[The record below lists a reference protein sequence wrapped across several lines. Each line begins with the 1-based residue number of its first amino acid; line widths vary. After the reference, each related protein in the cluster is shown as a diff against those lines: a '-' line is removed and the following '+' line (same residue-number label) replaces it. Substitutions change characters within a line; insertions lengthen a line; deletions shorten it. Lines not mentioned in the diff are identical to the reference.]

1 MAAEFYSF
9 IPMELTTIVLYIISV
24 SAVTLIP
31 GPTMLLALSNG
42 AQGGMRIAL
51 FGIAGAAL
59 SDLLLIGAVALG
71 LGGVLLASEK
81 IFLIVKW
88 GGAIYL
94 MYLAWRLW
102 RSSAHFIQVHTSA
115 STPLDGKTA
124 FKRSLFVA
132 LSNPTG
138 LLFFSAFL
146 PQFIDTRNHIST
158 QYLTLAVVTALIDIV
173 LMSVYAAS
181 GYHSMKYLSNQGIT
195 LLNRI
200 CACTL
205 GGIGI
210 ALSFYR
216 RSELH

>member
-1 MAAEFYSF
+1 
-9 IPMELTTIVLYIISV
+9 MELATIVLYAISV
-24 SAVTLIP
+24 SAVTIIP

-42 AQGGMRIAL
+42 AQGGVRIAL

-59 SDLLLIGAVALG
+59 SDLLLIGTVALG
-71 LGGVLLASEK
+71 LGGILLASEK
-81 IFLIVKW
+81 LFSVVKW

-94 MYLAWRLW
+94 LYLAWKLW
-102 RSSAHFIQVHTSA
+102 RSTVQAIDVRA
-115 STPLDGKTA
+115 STSIPLDGKTA

-132 LSNPTG
+132 LSNPKG

-146 PQFIDTRNHIST
+146 PQFIDAKSPVLA
-158 QYLTLAVVTALIDIV
+158 QYTALAVITALIDIV
-173 LMSVYAAS
+173 FMYVYAAS
-181 GYHSMKYLSNQGIT
+181 GYHSMRYLSARA
-195 LLNRI
+195 LLWLNRI
-200 CACTL
+200 CAGAL